1 MPDPISSGPMST
13 DPITEELFRNAISA
27 IGDEM
32 VLTIYRTAYSGVLKN
47 IMDYSAALC
56 DADGRLV
63 AQGLSLPGHLCSIP
77 VALQAVLRH
86 FGDDVA
92 EGDIFI
98 NNDPYDGGMHLPD
111 IFIFKPLFAE
121 PAGSG
126 ARGANLASG
135 GDLPT
140 SHAAARKP
148 IAYAATIC
156 HHTDVG
162 GRVPGSNASDSTE
175 IYAEGLR
182 IPPLKLYDRGQP
194 NTTLFRMIE
203 RNVRVPNRVFGD
215 IRSQLAA
222 CEIAARGMTDLVAR
236 YGADG
241 VRTLMVAMMDYS
253 ERLTRHCLLELPDG
267 EATFTDWIDDDQIDM
282 GVPIPLVCTIRKR
295 GDTMEVD
302 WTGSAPQVKGAIN
315 NTWSYTAAMSFT
327 AVKSVLSINMPN
339 NDGVFRPIKV
349 IAPPGTITNGK
360 LPAACAA
367 RGLTGFRG
375 VDCAFGALAQL
386 YPDRVFAASDGGNT
400 GLTIGGYDKELN
412 PFIYVDFIS
421 GAWGGRPWADGLD
434 GNTTMF
440 ANMASFSVEV
450 IEAENPLEVLDY
462 EFVPDT
468 GGPGLFRGGM
478 SQRKTWRMLAD
489 EGILQVRADR
499 QTHRPYGLQGGGPGA
514 FGLNM
519 LDPGLPTEEKLHAKL
534 TMTLRK
540 GQVFRHELPGAGG
553 WGDALTRDIAAVA
566 RDLRDGLV
574 SIEAAA
580 RDYGVVAT
588 GDPPIVDEAATQA
601 LRARLSATRPRL
613 PNVAWHPAE
622 AAE

>member
-1 MPDPISSGPMST
+1 MHTP
-13 DPITEELFRNAISA
+13 DPITEELFRNAIA
-27 IGDEM
+27 ALGDEM

-56 DADGRLV
+56 DAQGRLA
-63 AQGLSLPGHLCSIP
+63 AQGLALPGHLCSIP

-86 FGDDVA
+86 FGDDIA
-92 EGDIFI
+92 EGDVLI

-111 IFIFKPLFAE
+111 IFIFKPLFAD
-121 PAGSG
+121 G
-126 ARGANLASG
+126 R
-135 GDLPT
+135 
-140 SHAAARKP
+140 P

-182 IPPLKLYDRGQP
+182 IPPLKLYERGKP
-194 NTTLFRMIE
+194 NTTLFRMID
-203 RNVRVPNRVFGD
+203 RNVRVPGRVLGD

-222 CEIAARGMTDLVAR
+222 CEIAARGMTELVAR
-236 YGADG
+236 YSADG
-241 VRTLMVAMMDYS
+241 VVALMSATMDYS
-253 ERLTRHCLLELPDG
+253 ERLTRHCLSELPDG
-267 EATFTDWIDDDQIDM
+267 EAVFTDWIDDDQIDV
-282 GVPIPLVCTIRKR
+282 GKPIPLVCTVRKR
-295 GDTMEVD
+295 GDSMEVD
-302 WTGSAPQVKGAIN
+302 WTGSSPQVKGAIN

-375 VDCAFGALAQL
+375 VDCCFGALAQL
-386 YPDRVFAASDGGNT
+386 YPDRVYAASDGGNT
-400 GLTIGGYDKELN
+400 GITIGGYDKELR
-412 PFIYVDFIS
+412 PFIYVDFLS
-421 GAWGGRPWADGLD
+421 GCWGGRPWADGLD
-434 GNTTMF
+434 GNTSMF

-468 GGPGLFRGGM
+468 GGAGKFRGGM

-499 QTHRPYGLQGGGPGA
+499 QTHRPYGLYGGGPGA
-514 FGLNM
+514 AGRNI
-519 LDPGLPTEEKLHAKL
+519 LDPGLPTEETLHAKL

-540 GQVFRHELPGAGG
+540 GQVFRHQLPGAGA
-553 WGDALTRDIAAVA
+553 WGDALTRDLSLVA
-566 RDLRDGLV
+566 KDLRDGLV
-574 SIEAAA
+574 SVEAAA
-580 RDYGVVAT
+580 RDYGVVAR
-588 GDPPIVDEAATQA
+588 GDPPVIDAAATEILRGK
-601 LRARLSATRPRL
+601 LRATRKPL
-613 PNVAWHPAE
+613 PDVAWHPAE
-622 AAE
+622 AAG

>member
-1 MPDPISSGPMST
+1 MT
-13 DPITEELFRNAISA
+13 DPITEELFRNGLAA
-27 IGDEM
+27 LGDEM

-56 DADGRLV
+56 DAKGRLA
-63 AQGLSLPGHLCSIP
+63 AQGLALPGHLCSIP

-86 FGDDVA
+86 FGDDIA
-92 EGDIFI
+92 EGDILI

-111 IFIFKPLFAE
+111 IFIFKPLFA
-121 PAGSG
+121 AG
-126 ARGANLASG
+126 RV
-135 GDLPT
+135 
-140 SHAAARKP
+140 

-182 IPPLKLYDRGQP
+182 IPPLKLYERGKP
-194 NTTLFRMIE
+194 NATLFRIID
-203 RNVRVPNRVFGD
+203 RNVRVPDRVRGD

-222 CEIAARGMTDLVAR
+222 CEIAARGMADLVTR
-236 YGADG
+236 YGAEG
-241 VRTLMVAMMDYS
+241 VVTLMDATMDYS
-253 ERLTRHCLLELPDG
+253 ERLTRHCLAELPDG
-267 EATFTDWIDDDQIDM
+267 EATFTDWIDDDQIDI
-282 GVPIPLVCTIRKR
+282 GKPIPLVCTVRKR
-295 GDTMEVD
+295 GDAMEVD

-349 IAPPGTITNGK
+349 VAPPGTITNGR

-375 VDCAFGALAQL
+375 VDCCFGALAKL
-386 YPDRVFAASDGGNT
+386 YPDRVMAAGEGGNT
-400 GLTIGGYDKELN
+400 GITIGGYDKELQ
-412 PFIYVDFIS
+412 PFIYVDFLS
-421 GAWGGRPWADGLD
+421 GCWGGRPWADGLD
-434 GNTTMF
+434 GNTSMF

-468 GGPGLFRGGM
+468 GGAGRFRGGM

-499 QTHRPYGLQGGGPGA
+499 QTHRPYGLGGGGLGA
-514 FGLNM
+514 AGRNI
-519 LDPGLPTEEKLHAKL
+519 LDPGLPSEQTLHAKL

-553 WGDALTRDIAAVA
+553 WGDALERDLSLVA

-574 SIEAAA
+574 TVEGAA
-580 RDYGVVAT
+580 RDYGVVAC
-588 GDPPIVDEAATQA
+588 GDPPVIDEAATA
-601 LRARLSATRPRL
+601 KLRAELRTRRSAL
-613 PNVAWHPAE
+613 PDVA
-622 AAE
+622 

>member
-1 MPDPISSGPMST
+1 MS

-27 IGDEM
+27 LGDEM

-47 IMDYSAALC
+47 IMDYSAAIC
-56 DADGRLV
+56 DAEGRLV
-63 AQGLSLPGHLCSIP
+63 AQGLSLPGHLASIP
-77 VALQAVLRH
+77 VSLKAVLAT
-86 FGDDVA
+86 FGDDVS

-111 IFIFKPLFAE
+111 IFVFKPMFAD
-121 PAGSG
+121 G
-126 ARGANLASG
+126 RVV
-135 GDLPT
+135 
-140 SHAAARKP
+140 
-148 IAYAATIC
+148 AYAATIC

-182 IPPLKLYDRGQP
+182 IPPLKLYEKGVA
-194 NTTLFRMIE
+194 NSTLFRIIE
-203 RNVRVPNRVFGD
+203 RNVRMPGRVFGD
-215 IRSQLAA
+215 LRSQLAA
-222 CEIAARGMTDLVAR
+222 CEIAARGMTDLIGR
-236 YGADG
+236 YTADG
-241 VRTLMVAMMDYS
+241 VRELMVAMMDYS

-267 EATFTDWIDDDQIDM
+267 EATFTDWIDDDQIDV
-282 GVPIPLVCTIRKR
+282 GVPIKLVCTVRKR

-315 NTWSYTAAMSFT
+315 NTLSYTQAMSYT

-339 NDGVFRPIKV
+339 NDGVFRAITV
-349 IAPPGTITNGK
+349 IAPAGTITHGV

-375 VDCAFGALAQL
+375 TDCAFGALAQL
-386 YPDRVFAASDGGNT
+386 YPDKVFAASDGGNT
-400 GLTIGGYDKELN
+400 GLTIGGYDADRK

-421 GAWGGRPWADGLD
+421 GGWGGRPWADGLD

-468 GGPGLFRGGM
+468 GGAGRYRGGM

-499 QTHRPYGLQGGGPGA
+499 QAFRPYGLYGGGPGMP
-514 FGLNM
+514 GLNVM
-519 LDPGLPTEEKLHAKL
+519 DPGLNTEAKLHAKI
-534 TMTLRK
+534 TMTLK
-540 GQVFRHELPGAGG
+540 QGQIFRHELPGAGG
-553 WGDALTRDIAAVA
+553 WGPALDRDLDSVA
-566 RDLRDGLV
+566 RDLRDELV
-574 SIEAAA
+574 TIEGAA
-580 RDYGVVAT
+580 RDYGVVAA
-588 GDPPIVDEAATQA
+588 GDPPIVNVAATEA
-601 LRARLSATRPRL
+601 LRARLRVERGRL
-613 PNVAWHPAE
+613 PDVAWEGADSRQFVV
-622 AAE
+622 

>member
-1 MPDPISSGPMST
+1 MP
-13 DPITEELFRNAISA
+13 DPITEELFRNALA
-27 IGDEM
+27 ALGDEM

-47 IMDYSAALC
+47 IMDYSAAIC
-56 DADGRLV
+56 DAQGRLA

-77 VALQAVLRH
+77 VALQAALRH
-86 FGDDVA
+86 YGNDVA
-92 EGDIFI
+92 EGDIFV

-111 IFIFKPLFAE
+111 IFIFKPLFAD
-121 PAGSG
+121 G
-126 ARGANLASG
+126 AV
-135 GDLPT
+135 
-140 SHAAARKP
+140 

-182 IPPLKLYDRGQP
+182 IPPLKLYEAGTA

-203 RNVRVPNRVFGD
+203 RNVRLPGRVFGD

-222 CEIAARGMTDLVAR
+222 CEIAARGMADLVAR
-236 YGADG
+236 YGADD
-241 VRTLMVAMMDYS
+241 VRQLMVAMMDYS
-253 ERLTRHCLLELPDG
+253 ERITRHCLAELPDG
-267 EATFTDWIDDDQIDM
+267 EVTFTDWIDDDQIDA
-282 GVPIPLVCTIRKR
+282 GVPIKLVCTVRKH

-302 WTGSAPQVKGAIN
+302 WSGSAAQVKGAIN
-315 NTWSYTAAMSFT
+315 NTLSYTLAMSFT

-349 IAPPGTITNGK
+349 IAPAGTITNGK

-375 VDCAFGALAQL
+375 VDCCFGALAQL
-386 YPDRVFAASDGGNT
+386 YPDRVMAASDGGNT
-400 GLTIGGYDKELN
+400 GLTIGGYDKDLN

-421 GAWGGRPWADGLD
+421 GAWGARPWADGLD
-434 GNTTMF
+434 GNTCMF

-468 GGPGLFRGGM
+468 GGPGKFRGGVAL
-478 SQRKTWRMLAD
+478 RRTWRMLEG
-489 EGILQVRADR
+489 EGILQVRSDR
-499 QTHRPYGLQGGGPGA
+499 RTHRPYGLQGGGPGA
-514 FGLNM
+514 PGLNVM
-519 LDPGLPTEEKLHAKL
+519 NPGLADEAKLHAKL
-534 TMTLRK
+534 TMTLRR
-540 GQVFRHELPGAGG
+540 GEIFRHELPGAGG
-553 WGDALTRDIAAVA
+553 WGPALNRDLDLVA

-574 SIEAAA
+574 TIDGAA
-580 RDYGVVAT
+580 RDYGVVAA
-588 GDPPIVDEAATQA
+588 GDPPVIDVTETEM
-601 LRARLSATRPRL
+601 LRIRLRHERKL
-613 PNVAWHPAE
+613 L
-622 AAE
+622 

>member
-1 MPDPISSGPMST
+1 MS

-27 IGDEM
+27 VGDEM

-47 IMDYSAALC
+47 IMDYSAAIC
-56 DADGRLV
+56 DAEGRLV

-77 VALQAVLRH
+77 VALRAVLNH
-86 FGDDVA
+86 FGDDIS
-92 EGDIFI
+92 EGDIFV

-111 IFIFKPLFAE
+111 IFIFKPLFAHGE
-121 PAGSG
+121 V
-126 ARGANLASG
+126 
-135 GDLPT
+135 
-140 SHAAARKP
+140 
-148 IAYAATIC
+148 IAFAATIC

-182 IPPLKLYDRGQP
+182 IPPLKLYEAGRA
-194 NTTLFRMIE
+194 NATLFRMIE
-203 RNVRVPNRVFGD
+203 RNVRMPGRVFGD

-222 CEIAARGMTDLVAR
+222 CEIAARGMADLIAR
-236 YGADG
+236 YGADE
-241 VRTLMVAMMDYS
+241 VKRLMIAMMDYS
-253 ERLTRHCLLELPDG
+253 ERLTRHCLSELPDG
-267 EATFTDWIDDDQIDM
+267 EATFTDWIDDDQIDE
-282 GVPIPLVCTIRKR
+282 GVPIKLVCTVRKH

-315 NTWSYTAAMSFT
+315 NTLSYTLAMSFT

-339 NDGVFRPIKV
+339 NDGVFRPITV
-349 IAPPGTITNGK
+349 IAPAGTITNGK

-375 VDCAFGALAQL
+375 VDCCFGALAQL
-386 YPDRVFAASDGGNT
+386 YPDKVMAASDGGNT

-434 GNTTMF
+434 GNTCMF

-468 GGPGLFRGGM
+468 GGAGKFRGGM

-514 FGLNM
+514 FGRNV
-519 LDPGLPTEEKLHAKL
+519 LDPGLPTEQTLHAKL
-534 TMTLRK
+534 TMTLRR
-540 GQVFRHELPGAGG
+540 GQVFRHDLPGAGG
-553 WGDALTRDIAAVA
+553 HGDALARDLALVSK
-566 RDLRDGLV
+566 DLRDGLV
-574 SIEAAA
+574 TIEGAA
-580 RDYGVVAT
+580 RDYGVIAR
-588 GDPPIVDEAATQA
+588 GDPPEIDVAATKTLRIQ
-601 LRARLSATRPRL
+601 LRATRKPL
-613 PNVAWHPAE
+613 PMVAWEPA
-622 AAE
+622 A

>member
-1 MPDPISSGPMST
+1 MP

-47 IMDYSAALC
+47 IMDYSAAVC

-77 VALQAVLRH
+77 AALQAALRH
-86 FGDDVA
+86 FGDDIV
-92 EGDIFI
+92 EGDILI

-111 IFIFKPLFAE
+111 IFIFKPLFAN
-121 PAGSG
+121 G
-126 ARGANLASG
+126 AI
-135 GDLPT
+135 
-140 SHAAARKP
+140 

-182 IPPLKLYDRGQP
+182 IPPLKLYEAGKA
-194 NTTLFRMIE
+194 NTTLMRMIE
-203 RNVRVPNRVFGD
+203 RNVRMPGRVFGD

-236 YGADG
+236 YGADE
-241 VRTLMVAMMDYS
+241 VQRLMIATMDYS
-253 ERLTRHCLLELPDG
+253 ERLTRHCLSELPDG
-267 EATFTDWIDDDQIDM
+267 EATFTDWIDDDQIDE
-282 GVPIPLVCTIRKR
+282 GVPIKLVCTVRKH

-315 NTWSYTAAMSFT
+315 NTPSYTAAMSFT

-349 IAPPGTITNGK
+349 IAPEGTITNGK

-375 VDCAFGALAQL
+375 VDCCFGALAQL

-400 GLTIGGYDKELN
+400 GLTIGGYDKDLN

-421 GAWGGRPWADGLD
+421 GSWGGRPWADGLD
-434 GNTTMF
+434 GNTCMF

-468 GGPGLFRGGM
+468 GGAGKFRGGM
-478 SQRKTWRMLAD
+478 AQRKTWRMLAD

-514 FGLNM
+514 FGRNV
-519 LDPGLPTEEKLHAKL
+519 LDPGMPTEEKLHSKI
-534 TMTLRK
+534 TMTLRR
-540 GQVFRHELPGAGG
+540 GQVFRHDLPGAGG
-553 WGDALTRDIAAVA
+553 HGEALSRDLTLVA
-566 RDLRDGLV
+566 KDLRDGLV
-574 SIEAAA
+574 TIDGAG
-580 RDYGVVAT
+580 RDYGVIAR
-588 GDPPIVDEAATQA
+588 GDPPEIDLAATEA
-601 LRARLSATRPRL
+601 LRTKLRATRKPL
-613 PNVAWHPAE
+613 PAVAWEPA
-622 AAE
+622 A

>member
-1 MPDPISSGPMST
+1 MNLMHQS
-13 DPITEELFRNAISA
+13 DPITEELFRNAIA
-27 IGDEM
+27 ALGDEM

-56 DADGRLV
+56 DTQGRLA
-63 AQGLSLPGHLCSIP
+63 AQGLALPGHLCSIP

-86 FGDDVA
+86 FGDDIA
-92 EGDIFI
+92 EGDILI

-111 IFIFKPLFAE
+111 IFIFKPLFA
-121 PAGSG
+121 AGQQDG
-126 ARGANLASG
+126 R
-135 GDLPT
+135 
-140 SHAAARKP
+140 P

-182 IPPLKLYDRGQP
+182 IPPLKLYERGQP
-194 NTTLFRMIE
+194 NTTLFRMID
-203 RNVRVPNRVFGD
+203 RNVRVPGRVLGD

-222 CEIAARGMTDLVAR
+222 CEIAARGMADLVER

-241 VRTLMVAMMDYS
+241 VTSMMNATMDYS
-253 ERLTRHCLLELPDG
+253 ERLTRHCLSELPDG
-267 EATFTDWIDDDQIDM
+267 EATFTDWIDDDQIDV
-282 GVPIPLVCTIRKR
+282 GKPIPLVCTVRKR
-295 GDTMEVD
+295 GDAMEVD

-349 IAPPGTITNGK
+349 IAPPGTITHGK

-375 VDCAFGALAQL
+375 VDCCFGALAQL
-386 YPDRVFAASDGGNT
+386 YPDRVYAASDGGNT
-400 GLTIGGYDKELN
+400 GVTIGGYDTTLR
-412 PFIYVDFIS
+412 PFIYVDFLS
-421 GAWGGRPWADGLD
+421 GCWGARPWADGLD
-434 GNTTMF
+434 GNTSMF

-468 GGPGLFRGGM
+468 GGAGKFRGGM

-514 FGLNM
+514 AGRNV
-519 LDPGLPTEEKLHAKL
+519 LDPGLPSEEKLHAKL

-540 GQVFRHELPGAGG
+540 GQVFRHQLPGAGG
-553 WGDALTRDIAAVA
+553 WGDALERDLALVA
-566 RDLRDGLV
+566 KDLRDGLV
-574 SIEAAA
+574 TIEGAA
-580 RDYGVVAT
+580 RDYGVVAR
-588 GDPPIVDEAATQA
+588 GDPPEIDAAATEK
-601 LRARLSATRPRL
+601 LRAELRRRRGRL
-613 PNVAWHPAE
+613 PDVAWE
-622 AAE
+622 APG

>member
-1 MPDPISSGPMST
+1 MPKS
-13 DPITEELFRNAISA
+13 DPITEELFRNAIA
-27 IGDEM
+27 ALGDEM

-56 DADGRLV
+56 DADGRLA

-86 FGDDVA
+86 FGSDIA
-92 EGDIFI
+92 EGDILI

-111 IFIFKPLFAE
+111 IFIFKPLFAD
-121 PAGSG
+121 G
-126 ARGANLASG
+126 RV
-135 GDLPT
+135 
-140 SHAAARKP
+140 

-182 IPPLKLYDRGQP
+182 IPPLKLYERGQP
-194 NTTLFRMIE
+194 NTTLLRMID
-203 RNVRVPNRVFGD
+203 RNVRLPGRVMGD

-222 CEIAARGMTDLVAR
+222 CEIAARGMADLVAR
-236 YGADG
+236 YGAD
-241 VRTLMVAMMDYS
+241 VVLELMNATMDYS
-253 ERLTRHCLLELPDG
+253 ERLTRHCLQELPDG
-267 EATFTDWIDDDQIDM
+267 EATFTDWIDDDQIDE
-282 GVPIPLVCTIRKR
+282 GKPIPLVCTVRKR
-295 GDTMEVD
+295 GSEMEVD

-349 IAPPGTITNGK
+349 IAPEGTITNGK

-375 VDCAFGALAQL
+375 VDCCFGALAQL
-386 YPDRVFAASDGGNT
+386 YPDRVIAASEGGNT
-400 GLTIGGYDKELN
+400 GITIGGYDKELR
-412 PFIYVDFIS
+412 PFIYVDFLS
-421 GAWGGRPWADGLD
+421 GCWGGRPWADGLD
-434 GNTTMF
+434 GNTSLF

-450 IEAENPLEVLDY
+450 IEAENPLEVLEY

-468 GGPGLFRGGM
+468 GGAGKFRGGM

-514 FGLNM
+514 AGRNI
-519 LDPGLPTEEKLHAKL
+519 LDPERPTEQTLHGKL
-534 TMTLRK
+534 TMTLRRE
-540 GQVFRHELPGAGG
+540 QVFRHELPGAGG
-553 WGDALTRDIAAVA
+553 WGDPFMRDLSLVA
-566 RDLRDGLV
+566 KDLRDGLV
-574 SIEAAA
+574 SIAGAEC
-580 RDYGVVAT
+580 DYGVVAR
-588 GDPPIVDEAATQA
+588 GDPPEIDTAATEA
-601 LRARLSATRPRL
+601 LRRRGRPATPPGSA
-613 PNVAWHPAE
+613 
-622 AAE
+622 

>member
-1 MPDPISSGPMST
+1 VQQAVRRLSDVAIGGPMPSMSSP
-13 DPITEELFRNAISA
+13 DPITEELFRNAIA
-27 IGDEM
+27 ALGDEM

-56 DADGRLV
+56 DAQGRLA
-63 AQGLSLPGHLCSIP
+63 AQGLALPGHLCSIP

-86 FGDDVA
+86 FGDDIA
-92 EGDIFI
+92 EGDVLI

-111 IFIFKPLFAE
+111 IFIFKPLFAN
-121 PAGSG
+121 G
-126 ARGANLASG
+126 
-135 GDLPT
+135 
-140 SHAAARKP
+140 KP

-182 IPPLKLYDRGQP
+182 IPPLKLYERGKP
-194 NTTLFRMIE
+194 NTTLFRMID
-203 RNVRVPNRVFGD
+203 RNVRLPGRVLGD

-236 YGADG
+236 YGADS
-241 VRTLMVAMMDYS
+241 VVTLMNATMDYS
-253 ERLTRHCLLELPDG
+253 ERLTRHCLSELPDG
-267 EATFTDWIDDDQIDM
+267 EATFTDWIDDDQIDV
-282 GVPIPLVCTIRKR
+282 GKPIPLVCTVRKR
-295 GDTMEVD
+295 GDAMEVD

-349 IAPPGTITNGK
+349 IAPPGTITHGK

-375 VDCAFGALAQL
+375 VDCCFGALAKL
-386 YPDRVFAASDGGNT
+386 YPERVIAASEGGNT
-400 GLTIGGYDKELN
+400 GITIGGYDAALR
-412 PFIYVDFIS
+412 PFIYVDFLS

-434 GNTTMF
+434 GNTSMF

-468 GGPGLFRGGM
+468 GGAGKFRGGM

-514 FGLNM
+514 AGRNV
-519 LDPGLPTEEKLHAKL
+519 LDPELPSEQKLHAKL
-534 TMTLRK
+534 TMTLRR
-540 GQVFRHELPGAGG
+540 GQLFRHELPGAGG
-553 WGDALTRDIAAVA
+553 WGDALERDLALVA
-566 RDLRDGLV
+566 KDLRDGLV
-574 SIEAAA
+574 TTEGAA
-580 RDYGVVAT
+580 RDYGVVAQ
-588 GDPPIVDEAATQA
+588 GNPPVIDAAATET
-601 LRARLSATRPRL
+601 LRAKLRITRGRL
-613 PNVAWHPAE
+613 PDVAWQSPA
-622 AAE
+622 

>member
-1 MPDPISSGPMST
+1 MP

-27 IGDEM
+27 VGDEM

-56 DADGRLV
+56 DAEGRLV

-77 VALQAVLRH
+77 VSLKAVLAT
-86 FGDDVA
+86 FGDDVHP
-92 EGDIFI
+92 GDIFI

-111 IFIFKPLFAE
+111 IFIFRPLFAE
-121 PAGSG
+121 SDAGSV
-126 ARGANLASG
+126 ARGA
-135 GDLPT
+135 
-140 SHAAARKP
+140 RQRP

-182 IPPLKLYDRGQP
+182 IPPLKLYDRGEP
-194 NTTLFRMIE
+194 NKTLFRMIE
-203 RNVRVPNRVFGD
+203 RNVRLPNRVFGD

-222 CEIAARGMTDLVAR
+222 CEIAARGMADLVSR
-236 YGADG
+236 HGADG
-241 VRTLMVAMMDYS
+241 VRDLMIAAMDYS
-253 ERLTRHCLLELPDG
+253 ERLTRHCLMELPDG
-267 EATFTDWIDDDQIDM
+267 EATFTDWIDDDQIDV

-349 IAPPGTITNGK
+349 IAPEGTITNGK

-375 VDCAFGALAQL
+375 ADCAFGALAKL

-434 GNTTMF
+434 GNTCMF

-468 GGPGLFRGGM
+468 GGAGQFRGGM

-499 QTHRPYGLQGGGPGA
+499 QTHRPYGLQGGGPGE

-519 LDPGLPTEEKLHAKL
+519 LDPGQTTQEKLHAKL

-553 WGDALTRDIAAVA
+553 WGNALDRDLALVA

-574 SIEAAA
+574 TIEGAA

-588 GDPPIVDEAATQA
+588 GDPPMIDPAATEA
-601 LRARLSATRPRL
+601 LRARLRATRAPL
-613 PNVAWHPAE
+613 PDVAWEPAYLG
-622 AAE
+622 AAS